1 MKTLLLMRHAKS
13 SHVGSALL
21 DRDRPLAERGRRDAP
36 AVGHRLERSGLLP
49 DRILASSAVRTQ
61 ETAQGVAAGCGFA
74 GRIELSDALYA
85 APPDAYLAALS
96 ALPDDA
102 NCVLV
107 IGHNP
112 GLEDLVALL
121 ARTRET
127 LPTAAL
133 AHVRLPIDHWSEL
146 AARPLRGELVEV
158 WRPKEG

>member
-1 MKTLLLMRHAKS
+1 MKTLLVMRHAKS
-13 SHVGSALL
+13 SHEGAALL

-36 AVGHRLERSGLLP
+36 AVGRRLERSGLRP
-49 DRILASSAVRTQ
+49 DRILASSALRTQ
-61 ETAQGVAAGCGFA
+61 QTAQGVAAGCGFA

-96 ALPDDA
+96 ALPDDT

-112 GLEDLVALL
+112 GLEDLVARL
-121 ARTRET
+121 AGAREAM
-127 LPTAAL
+127 PTSAL
-133 AHVRLPIDHWSEL
+133 AHLNLPIDHWSEL
-146 AARPLRGELVEV
+146 LGQPPRAQLVEV